1 MFYLRVYKSSD
12 SKIKVKAKLNSGFG
26 FLHLWIMVMKYT
38 RFYFKTMFEITT
50 KEQNATP
57 NPDVIIFFR
66 LDHG

>member
-12 SKIKVKAKLNSGFG
+12 SKIKVKAKCCSVV
-26 FLHLWIMVMKYT
+26 HLSIKI
-38 RFYFKTMFEITT
+38 YFKTMFEITT